1 MKEKN
6 ITIKVNGMTQKQW
19 GILLLELNLM
29 KKAWKPYGV
38 DVKLKA
44 HSINKII
51 EKGTTISDY
60 TRSTRQ
66 NSKRLQQNKK
76 SKI

>member
-29 KKAWKPYGV
+29 KKAWKPFKV
-38 DVKLKA
+38 DMNISAPGLKKA
-44 HSINKII
+44 IEWGTKPYADYNK
-51 EKGTTISDY
+51 EKDS
-60 TRSTRQ
+60 
-66 NSKRLQQNKK
+66 NKK
-76 SKI
+76 VWQILQK

>member
-29 KKAWKPYGV
+29 KKAWKPFKV
-38 DVKLKA
+38 DMNISAPGLKKA
-44 HSINKII
+44 IEWGTKPYADYNK
-51 EKGTTISDY
+51 EKNG
-60 TRSTRQ
+60 
-66 NSKRLQQNKK
+66 NKK
-76 SKI
+76 VWQILQK

>member
-29 KKAWKPYGV
+29 KKAWKSFKVDMNISAPGLKKVIEWGKKPYA
-38 DVKLKA
+38 DY
-44 HSINKII
+44 NR
-51 EKGTTISDY
+51 EKDG
-60 TRSTRQ
+60 
-66 NSKRLQQNKK
+66 NKK
-76 SKI
+76 NVRYFGNR

>member
-29 KKAWKPYGV
+29 KQAWKSYGV
-38 DVKLKA
+38 DMNMKASGLKNVLNYGTK
-44 HSINKII
+44 IND
-51 EKGTTISDY
+51 TT
-60 TRSTRQ
+60 TKNRRS
-66 NSKRLQQNKK
+66 SK
-76 SKI
+76 